1 MIYRLPVESF
11 MFPIEA
17 LIIQVE
23 WERAIYWSF
32 ALTSGSA
39 LMTKPTD
46 TNAPAIST
54 FNAINPVST

>member
-1 MIYRLPVESF
+1 